1 MKISNREL
9 TLGIG
14 TIALILFGL
23 TYWVGGD
30 SIAEQRKMATQKTQ
44 LNRQIKLNKRILEE
58 KNSWIGR
65 LDTLQAQLPV
75 YKRQIQ
81 VNIEL
86 PKKIKRIADQHRL
99 NLSLIQPEGAEEQI
113 GSLYELK
120 VRCDW
125 QGDLDALVQF
135 LYELH
140 AQGIRFDVRQINIK
154 PVAKQEEQL
163 KGSMIINCAYRRAEE
178 NQ

>member
-14 TIALILFGL
+14 TIALVLFGI

-30 SIAEQRKMATQKTQ
+30 SIAEQRKMAAKKAQ
-44 LNRQIKLNKRILEE
+44 LHRQIKFDKRILEE
-58 KNSWIGR
+58 KETWIGR
-65 LDTLQAQLPV
+65 LDTLQDQLPV
-75 YKRQIQ
+75 YTRQIQ

-86 PKKIKRIADQHRL
+86 PKKIRRIADQHRL
-99 NLSLIQPEGAEEQI
+99 NFSLIQPEGSEEKI

-125 QGDLDALVQF
+125 QGDLNAIVHF
-135 LYELH
+135 LHELH
-140 AQGIRFDVRQINIK
+140 AQGIRFDVRQISIK

>member
-1 MKISNREL
+1 MKMSNREL

-14 TIALILFGL
+14 TLALILFGI

-30 SIAEQRKMATQKTQ
+30 SIAEQREMATQKTR
-44 LNRQIKLNKRILEE
+44 LHHQIKLHKRILQE
-58 KNSWIGR
+58 KETWIGR

-75 YKRQIQ
+75 YDHLVQ
-81 VNIEL
+81 VNIQL
-86 PKKIKRIADQHRL
+86 PDEIRRIANQHRL
-99 NLSLIQPEGAEEQI
+99 NLSLIQPEGSEEQI

-125 QGDLDALVQF
+125 QGDLNAVVHF
-135 LYELH
+135 LHELH
-140 AQGIRFDVRQINIK
+140 AQGLRFDVRQISIK